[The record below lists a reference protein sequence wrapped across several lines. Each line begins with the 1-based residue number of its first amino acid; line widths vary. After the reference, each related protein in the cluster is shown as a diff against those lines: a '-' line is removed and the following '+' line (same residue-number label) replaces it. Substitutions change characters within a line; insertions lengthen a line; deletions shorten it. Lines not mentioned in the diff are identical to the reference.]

1 MYAKKKRE
9 TFSLCYEAFSH
20 FDIGY
25 FSTKNKIL
33 IHLFVCWTDIY
44 LVPVIDNTVL
54 SGTSNLRGGEPN
66 ISTNNS
72 YQAGCHSWL

>member
-9 TFSLCYEAFSH
+9 TFSLCSPVCYEAFSH

-33 IHLFVCWTDIY
+33 IHLFVC
-44 LVPVIDNTVL
+44 
-54 SGTSNLRGGEPN
+54 
-66 ISTNNS
+66 
-72 YQAGCHSWL
+72 

>member
-33 IHLFVCWTDIY
+33 IHLFVC
-44 LVPVIDNTVL
+44 
-54 SGTSNLRGGEPN
+54 
-66 ISTNNS
+66 
-72 YQAGCHSWL
+72 